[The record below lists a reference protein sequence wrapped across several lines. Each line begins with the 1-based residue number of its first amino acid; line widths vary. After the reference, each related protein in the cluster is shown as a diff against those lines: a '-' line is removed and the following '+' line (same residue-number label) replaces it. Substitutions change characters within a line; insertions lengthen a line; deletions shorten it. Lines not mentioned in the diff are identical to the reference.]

1 VSTNVEFP
9 SVTYPLLR
17 MAEMDKDVN
26 VKLVEADELIV
37 PLNSILD
44 EIDEDTQAI
53 FITHVENLSG
63 QVHDIERI
71 TWYAHEKG
79 ALVIV
84 DGIQAAGRLPL
95 SVRKLGV
102 DVYIIGSYKYL
113 CAPFGVVIAYIS
125 KELYERAMPVFVGWR
140 TSEASGTLTQK
151 ITYPSTARKFEY
163 STSAY
168 GVKLGL
174 AESIKYLLNVGIHNI
189 HSHDLKLVAMLK
201 EEFDE
206 GAPLNVITPT
216 DHGSIFTFRPLNMES
231 GDVAARLR
239 GTFRPVELS
248 VRQGLIRL
256 SPHLYNTEEDIQEV
270 VESLKQVL

>member
-17 MAEMDKDVN
+17 MAELDKDVN

-44 EIDEDTQAI
+44 EIDEDTQAV
-53 FITHVENLSG
+53 FITPVENLSG

-84 DGIQAAGRLPL
+84 DGIQAAGCLPL

-113 CAPFGVVIAYIS
+113 CAPFGAAIAYIS
-125 KELYERAMPVFVGWR
+125 RSCTRELC
-140 TSEASGTLTQK
+140 
-151 ITYPSTARKFEY
+151 
-163 STSAY
+163 
-168 GVKLGL
+168 
-174 AESIKYLLNVGIHNI
+174 
-189 HSHDLKLVAMLK
+189 
-201 EEFDE
+201 
-206 GAPLNVITPT
+206 
-216 DHGSIFTFRPLNMES
+216 
-231 GDVAARLR
+231 
-239 GTFRPVELS
+239 LS
-248 VRQGLIRL
+248 
-256 SPHLYNTEEDIQEV
+256 S
-270 VESLKQVL
+270 